1 VHLKRKINKYSRGKH
16 TQGYALPWPLA
27 SRCELHASVRMSVEA
42 QRVKFESLMITP
54 YAPLSGL

>member
-1 VHLKRKINKYSRGKH
+1 VHLKRKINKYSRGKQ

-27 SRCELHASVRMSVEA
+27 SRCELHASVRMSVED
-42 QRVKFESLMITP
+42 QSVKFESLMITP